1 MKRMKKKRI
10 KQNLHNLSLD
20 IITFV
25 AFIVFLVSL
34 ACMDS
39 DSWIQIVTLF
49 LSLAWLMIFALA
61 NEDRW

>member
-1 MKRMKKKRI
+1 MKRMKKKKIRQ
-10 KQNLHNLSLD
+10 KLHNISLCV
-20 IITFV
+20 ITFI

-49 LSLAWLMIFALA
+49 LSLAWLMIFALV

>member
-1 MKRMKKKRI
+1 MKKKRI
-10 KQNLHNLSLD
+10 RKKLHNLSLD

>member
-1 MKRMKKKRI
+1 MKKKRI
-10 KQNLHNLSLD
+10 RKKLHNLSLD

-49 LSLAWLMIFALA
+49 LSLAWLMIFAIA

>member
-10 KQNLHNLSLD
+10 KQKLHNISLCA
-20 IITFV
+20 ITFV

-49 LSLAWLMIFALA
+49 LSLGWLMIFALV

>member
-10 KQNLHNLSLD
+10 KQKLHNLSLD